1 MKEDLYICYR
11 KDEDGNVT
19 IDGYAYGEE
28 WVSQA
33 LLMDDWKYPTE
44 EEAREAH
51 AKLLHDGVIQN
62 KRRGRPI
69 SREEDRYIKK
79 NKSGT
84 YRIQKSVHGVIGH
97 YGTFRTI
104 EDAREERDYLESIG
118 WDYDNMD

>member
-1 MKEDLYICYR
+1 MTNDYERISKHIYR
-11 KDEDGNVT
+11 
-19 IDGYAYGEE
+19 
-28 WVSQA
+28 QFR
-33 LLMDDWKYPTE
+33 KYKIMQNNTVIGSFNTE